1 MRAFTINTDLAT
13 ATHSGYIGNLEK
25 MENTKFE
32 RHPEVKKQ
40 SVWKNNRM
48 KTWNS
53 DKNM

>member
-13 ATHSGYIGNLEK
+13 ATHPGYAGNLEK
-25 MENTKFE
+25 MENTKFK

-40 SVWKNNRM
+40 SAWKNNRM

-53 DKNM
+53 DKKM